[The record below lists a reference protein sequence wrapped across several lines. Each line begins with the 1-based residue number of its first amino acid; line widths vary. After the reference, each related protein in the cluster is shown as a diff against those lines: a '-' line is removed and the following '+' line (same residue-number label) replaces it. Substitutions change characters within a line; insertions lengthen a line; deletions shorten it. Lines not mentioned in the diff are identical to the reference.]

1 MDDDPYRLSSPDRHL
16 DDDPFEAQPLSP
28 EQQRHVDLMR
38 HIAQEV
44 TARTGD
50 NFALKG
56 STALLLAYGLPRFS
70 TDLDF
75 DGRRTSADLTASLR
89 ASVKAAGMRRRMTSV
104 PSRTP
109 GRCSATWCTTA
120 TMP

>member
-1 MDDDPYRLSSPDRHL
+1 MGDDLYRLPSPEHHL

-38 HIAQEV
+38 HITQEV

-50 NFALKG
+50 NFVLKG
-56 STALLLAYGLPRFS
+56 GTALLLSYGLPRFS

-75 DGRRTSADLTASLR
+75 DGRRTSVDLSPLCVQAPRLLECQCI
-89 ASVKAAGMRRRMTSV
+89 TSV
-104 PSRTP
+104 PLRIP
-109 GRCSATWCTTA
+109 GRYAVTWCTTA

>member
-1 MDDDPYRLSSPDRHL
+1 ML
-16 DDDPFEAQPLSP
+16 
-28 EQQRHVDLMR
+28 

-75 DGRRTSADLTASLR
+75 DGRRTSADLT
-89 ASVKAAGMRRRMTSV
+89 
-104 PSRTP
+104 
-109 GRCSATWCTTA
+109 
-120 TMP
+120 